1 MVDKYPL
8 VCLLTRTIYMTYN
21 KELHQGKFIPKNPN
35 KYSGNVKNI
44 VYRSGYEVKFMN
56 WCDMNDD
63 VSEWSSEEVVIPYRS
78 PLDKRIHRYYIDF
91 CIKIRNRTYLI
102 EVKPE
107 RFTREPSIPKRK
119 TKRFLNEVAQYAVNQ
134 AKWKSAREFCAD
146 RNWEFKIITEK
157 ELGIKY

>member
-1 MVDKYPL
+1 
-8 VCLLTRTIYMTYN
+8 
-21 KELHQGKFIPKNPN
+21 
-35 KYSGNVKNI
+35 
-44 VYRSGYEVKFMN
+44 MN